1 MKRAVSLWLPVFATD
16 RLSRVLSRTGST
28 RTADAKSAGTPL
40 ATVTQVHGG
49 TRIAAANPA
58 AEAAG
63 IVPGQPLADARALY
77 PGLAVHPAAPAE
89 DLRAL
94 DLLAGACTR
103 FTPWTAVDPVWG
115 GGAMGGSLG
124 AGLWLDITGCAH
136 LFGGEAALLE
146 RLIGWL
152 GRQNISARAGLADT
166 PGAAWA
172 LARHATNDSAPFIIA
187 EPGTL
192 RRHLAGLPVAALR
205 LEAAVIEGLDRLGL
219 RRIGDLLEM
228 PRGPLAKRFG
238 GVVLKRLDQALGQ
251 ADEPISPRRPPPRH
265 VARLAFA
272 EPIGRAED
280 IAAGLD
286 RLLDRLCRGLEAA
299 GEGARQLDFILYRAD
314 GTTERRTVGT
324 SRPSRDPRH
333 LARLFRDKLDG
344 ADPGFGIEIMALAAA
359 RTNNL
364 DEKQTELPGW
374 TLEPAKDVNQADT
387 ARLVDRLSG
396 KLGARNVTRVRP
408 VESHLPERAGR
419 AQSAISASN
428 TASDWK
434 GPERRPPRPVELLP
448 QPLPIDVMAPVPD
461 GPPVMFRWRRRQYQ
475 VARAEGP
482 ERIAPE
488 WWRTEGAPLSR
499 DVRDYYR
506 LEDEG
511 GKRYWVYREG
521 LYRPDRPPA
530 WYLHGFFA

>member
-1 MKRAVSLWLPVFATD
+1 M
-16 RLSRVLSRTGST
+16 T
-28 RTADAKSAGTPL
+28 R
-40 ATVTQVHGG
+40 VHGG

-89 DLRAL
+89 DLKAL
-94 DLLAGACTR
+94 DLLAEACTR

-136 LFGGEAALLE
+136 LFGGEAALLK
-146 RLIGWL
+146 RLTGWL

-172 LARHATNDSAPFIIA
+172 LARHATNDSAPFTIA
-187 EPGTL
+187 ESGTL
-192 RRHLAGLPVAALR
+192 RQYLAGLPVAALR

-238 GVVLKRLDQALGQ
+238 GVVLKRLDQALGH

-265 VARLAFA
+265 AARLAFA
-272 EPIGRAED
+272 EPVGRAED

-299 GEGARQLDFILYRAD
+299 GEGARHLDFILYRAD
-314 GTTERRTVGT
+314 GTTERRTIGT

-344 ADPGFGIEIMALAAA
+344 ADPSFGIEIMALAAT

-364 DEKQTELPGW
+364 DEKQTGLTGW
-374 TLEPAKDVNQADT
+374 TLEPAKDASQADT

-408 VESHLPERAGR
+408 VESHLPERASR
-419 AQSAISASN
+419 AQSALSTSN

-488 WWRTEGAPLSR
+488 WWRTGGAPLSR
-499 DVRDYYR
+499 HVRDYYR

>member
-1 MKRAVSLWLPVFATD
+1 M
-16 RLSRVLSRTGST
+16 T
-28 RTADAKSAGTPL
+28 R
-40 ATVTQVHGG
+40 VHGG

-89 DLRAL
+89 DLKAL
-94 DLLAGACTR
+94 DLLAEACTR

-115 GGAMGGSLG
+115 GGALGGGMRGGLG

-146 RLIGWL
+146 RLTGWL

-172 LARHATNDSAPFIIA
+172 LARHATSDSSPFTIA
-187 EPGTL
+187 ESGTL
-192 RRHLAGLPVAALR
+192 RRHLTGLPVAALR
-205 LEAAVIEGLDRLGL
+205 LEGAVIEGLDRLGL

-238 GVVLKRLDQALGQ
+238 GVVLKRLDQALGET
-251 ADEPISPRRPPPRH
+251 DEPISPRRPPPRH
-265 VARLAFA
+265 AARLAFA

-299 GEGARQLDFILYRAD
+299 GEGARQLHLILYRAD

-364 DEKQTELPGW
+364 DEKQTGLTGW

-419 AQSAISASN
+419 AQSAIRTSN
-428 TASDWK
+428 TAGDWT
-434 GPERRPPRPVELLP
+434 GPGRRPPRPVELLP

-461 GPPVMFRWRRRQYQ
+461 GPPVMFRWRRRQHR

-488 WWRTEGAPLSR
+488 WWRTGGAPLSR
-499 DVRDYYR
+499 HVRDYYR